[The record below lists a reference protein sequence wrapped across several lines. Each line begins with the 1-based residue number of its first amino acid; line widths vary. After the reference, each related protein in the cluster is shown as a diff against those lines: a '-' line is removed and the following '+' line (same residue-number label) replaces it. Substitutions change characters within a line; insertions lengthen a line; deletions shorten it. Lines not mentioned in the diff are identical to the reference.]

1 MLERLTVESSNYIR
15 LWELT
20 ISNFPLS
27 PFETF
32 HYSLSKGEEV
42 KFKTLN
48 VISVLVSKLCQ

>member
-15 LWELT
+15 LWERT
-20 ISNFPLS
+20 ISSFPLS

-48 VISVLVSKLCQ
+48 VITVLVSKLCR